1 MDFPKLLSDIAY
13 LVSATLFIVGLKFLS
28 NPKKARNG
36 NQLAAIGM
44 TFAVVASLVFIFGGG
59 LNGARTAE
67 GLPPLADTHGL
78 LIILGIVLGAVVG
91 AVAARKVAMTEM
103 PQMVA
108 LLNGCGG
115 GAAALISTVEFATFM
130 AAKSAGKPV
139 DPLGFGATMFGGV
152 IGSLSFWGSLMAF
165 AKLSGVME
173 KAITSAF
180 QKFLTVVV
188 FLAVIGTVVWSGMA
202 TGHEA
207 MGGNLPFYT
216 LLGVAL
222 LFSVLMV
229 IPIGGADMP
238 VVISLLNSCT
248 GLAVAATGFS
258 LRQPAL
264 IISGT
269 LVGASGTLLTLLMC
283 KAMNRSITNVLFAGV
298 GSGPVATGGGAATG
312 GPAKSAREIS
322 ADDLAMLCCNVQS
335 VIIIPGYGM
344 AVAQAQHVT
353 RELGDLLTAKGVD
366 VKYAVH
372 PVAGRMPGHMNVLL
386 AEANVPYEQ
395 LYDLEQ
401 INSEFER
408 CDVAMVIGAN
418 DVINPAAR
426 YDKTSPIYG
435 MPILDADKAR
445 NIIVVKRSLKPG
457 FAGIDNEIYYDPKTY
472 MFFGDAKA
480 AITKLVEAV
489 KQQ

>member
-1 MDFPKLLSDIAY
+1 MSPKLLSDVAY
-13 LVSATLFIVGLKFLS
+13 LASAILFIIGLKFLS
-28 NPKKARNG
+28 NPKRARQG

-44 TFAVVASLVFIFGGG
+44 VSAIVASFIFIYGGG
-59 LNGARTAE
+59 VPELTKSAGVLIIVGILVGGVAGTVGARM
-67 GLPPLADTHGL
+67 
-78 LIILGIVLGAVVG
+78 VG
-91 AVAARKVAMTEM
+91 MTEM

-115 GAAALISTVEFATFM
+115 GGAALISTVEFANFM
-130 AAKSAGKPV
+130 ALKAHGQPV

-173 KAITSAF
+173 KAISSVL
-180 QKFLTVVV
+180 QKLLTGIV
-188 FLAVIGTVVWSGMA
+188 FLAVIGTVIWSGMA
-202 TGHEA
+202 TD
-207 MGGNLPFYT
+207 NVPFYA

-258 LRQPAL
+258 LQQPAL

-283 KAMNRSITNVLFAGV
+283 KAMNRPITNVLFAGV
-298 GSGPVATGGGAATG
+298 GSGPVATGGAAAG
-312 GPAKSAREIS
+312 GPAKSAREIT
-322 ADDLAMLCCNVQS
+322 AEDLAMLCANVQS

-472 MFFGDAKA
+472 MFFGDAKN
-480 AITKLVEAV
+480 AISKLVEAV
-489 KQQ
+489 KAQ

>member
-1 MDFPKLLSDIAY
+1 MDFSKLLSDIAY
-13 LVSATLFIVGLKFLS
+13 LVSAILFIVGLKFLS
-28 NPKKARNG
+28 NPKRARNG

-59 LNGARTAE
+59 LNASRMIE
-67 GLPPLADTHGL
+67 GHAPLPNTHGV
-78 LIILGIVLGAVVG
+78 LIILGIVLGAVAGTVG
-91 AVAARKVAMTEM
+91 ARKVAMTEM

-115 GAAALISTVEFATFM
+115 GAAALISTVEFANFM
-130 AAKSAGKPV
+130 TAKSAGQPV

-165 AKLSGVME
+165 GKLSGFME
-173 KAITSAF
+173 KAITSGA
-180 QKFLTVVV
+180 QKVLTVVI
-188 FLAVIGTVVWSGMA
+188 FLTLIGTVIWSGGA
-202 TGHEA
+202 S
-207 MGGNLPFYT
+207 GNMPFY
-216 LLGVAL
+216 AL
-222 LFSVLMV
+222 LAVSLVFSFLMV

-258 LRQPAL
+258 LQQPAL

-298 GSGPVATGGGAATG
+298 GSGPVATPGAKGT
-312 GPAKSAREIS
+312 GPAKTAREIS
-322 ADDLAMLCCNVQS
+322 ADDLAMLCGNVQS
-335 VIIIPGYGM
+335 VIVIPGYGM

-353 RELGDLLTAKGVD
+353 RELGDLLAAKGID

-395 LYDLEQ
+395 LFDLEQ

-408 CDVAMVIGAN
+408 CDVALVIGAN

-426 YDKTSPIYG
+426 YDKSSPIYG
-435 MPILDADKAR
+435 MPILDADKAA
-445 NIIVVKRSLKPG
+445 NIIIVKRSLKPG
-457 FAGIDNEIYYDPKTY
+457 FAGIDNEIYYNPKTY
-472 MFFGDAKA
+472 MYFGDAKG
-480 AITKLVEAV
+480 AISKLVEAV
-489 KQQ
+489 KAL

>member
-1 MDFPKLLSDIAY
+1 MSPKTLSDLAY
-13 LVSATLFIVGLKFLS
+13 LTSAVLFIVGLKFLS
-28 NPKKARNG
+28 HPKRARRG

-44 TFAVVASLVFIFGGG
+44 AL
-59 LNGARTAE
+59 
-67 GLPPLADTHGL
+67 
-78 LIILGIVLGAVVG
+78 
-91 AVAARKVAMTEM
+91 AVAASFVFLWGGGQIRPGSHAGILIVVGIVVGGVAGTLGARLVGMTEM

-115 GAAALISTVEFATFM
+115 GAAALISTVEFANFVGDR
-130 AAKSAGKPV
+130 AAGRPA
-139 DPLGFGATMFGGV
+139 DPLAFGATLFGGV
-152 IGSLSFWGSLMAF
+152 IGSLSFWGSLVAF
-165 AKLSGVME
+165 GKLSGFLE
-173 KAITSAF
+173 RPITSGV
-180 QKFLTVVV
+180 QKALNAVL
-188 FLAVIGTVVWSGMA
+188 FLA
-202 TGHEA
+202 
-207 MGGNLPFYT
+207 
-216 LLGVAL
+216 LLGVVGWIGTGAGTTAFYVLLAL
-222 LFSVLMV
+222 AFAFSVLMV

-238 VVISLLNSCT
+238 VVISLLNSFT

-258 LRQPAL
+258 LREPAL

-298 GSGPVATGGGAATG
+298 GGSPAPAAGGARVG
-312 GPAKSAREIS
+312 GPAKSAREIG
-322 ADDLAMLCCNVQS
+322 AEDLAMLLANVHS
-335 VIIIPGYGM
+335 VIVIPGYGM

-353 RELGDLLTAKGVD
+353 RELADLLAAKGVD

-408 CDVAMVIGAN
+408 CDVALVIGAN
-418 DVINPAAR
+418 DVVNPAAR

-435 MPILDADKAR
+435 MPILDADKAQ
-445 NIIVVKRSLKPG
+445 NIIVVKRSLNPG
-457 FAGIDNEIYYDPKTY
+457 FAGIDNEIYYNPKTY
-472 MFFGDAKA
+472 MFFGDAKSA
-480 AITKLVEAV
+480 LTKLVEAV
-489 KQQ
+489 KAL

>member
-1 MDFPKLLSDIAY
+1 MSPKLLSDVAY
-13 LVSATLFIVGLKFLS
+13 LASAILFIIGLKFLS
-28 NPKKARNG
+28 NPKRARQG

-44 TFAVVASLVFIFGGG
+44 ASAIVASFIFIYGGG
-59 LNGARTAE
+59 VHEMTTIARV
-67 GLPPLADTHGL
+67 
-78 LIILGIVLGAVVG
+78 LIIVGILVGGVAGTLG
-91 AVAARKVAMTEM
+91 ARKVGMTEM

-115 GAAALISTVEFATFM
+115 GAAALISTVEFANFM
-130 AAKSAGKPV
+130 TLKANGQPV

-173 KAITSAF
+173 KAISSAF
-180 QKFLTVVV
+180 QKLLTGIV
-188 FLAVIGTVVWSGMA
+188 FLAVIGTVIWSGMA
-202 TGHEA
+202 TD
-207 MGGNLPFYT
+207 NVPFYA

-258 LRQPAL
+258 LQQPAL

-283 KAMNRSITNVLFAGV
+283 KAMNRPITNVLFAGV
-298 GSGPVATGGGAATG
+298 GSGPVATGGAATG
-312 GPAKSAREIS
+312 GPAKSAREIT
-322 ADDLAMLCCNVQS
+322 ADDLAMLCTNVQS

-353 RELGDLLTAKGVD
+353 RELGDLLTARGVD

-426 YDKTSPIYG
+426 YDKSSPIYG

-472 MFFGDAKA
+472 MFFGDARN
-480 AITKLVEAV
+480 AISKLVEAV
-489 KQQ
+489 KAQ

>member
-1 MDFPKLLSDIAY
+1 VNPKLLSDVAY
-13 LVSATLFIVGLKFLS
+13 LTSAILFIIGLKFLS
-28 NPKKARNG
+28 HPKRARQG

-44 TFAVVASLVFIFGGG
+44 AFAIVASFIFIWGGHLLEPG
-59 LNGARTAE
+59 SKAGVLIVVGILVGGIAGTLGARM
-67 GLPPLADTHGL
+67 
-78 LIILGIVLGAVVG
+78 
-91 AVAARKVAMTEM
+91 VAMTEM

-115 GAAALISTVEFATFM
+115 GAAALISTVEFANFM
-130 AAKSAGKPV
+130 QAKAAGQAV

-152 IGSLSFWGSLMAF
+152 IGSLSFWGSLVAF
-165 AKLSGVME
+165 GKLSGVAE
-173 KAITSAF
+173 KAITSAL
-180 QKFLTVVV
+180 QKLLT
-188 FLAVIGTVVWSGMA
+188 LAVFVALLVTIGWSA
-202 TGHEA
+202 TA
-207 MGGNLPFYT
+207 GGNAPFYA
-216 LLGVAL
+216 LLGVSL
-222 LFSVLMV
+222 LFSILMV
-229 IPIGGADMP
+229 LPIGGADMP

-258 LRQPAL
+258 LQQPAL

-298 GSGPVATGGGAATG
+298 GAGPVATPGAKGA
-312 GPAKSAREIS
+312 GPAKSAREIT
-322 ADDLAMLCCNVQS
+322 AEDLAMLCSNVQS
-335 VIIIPGYGM
+335 VIVIPGYGM

-353 RELGDLLTAKGVD
+353 RELGDLLAAKGVD

-408 CDVAMVIGAN
+408 CDVALVIGAN
-418 DVINPAAR
+418 DVVNPAAR

-435 MPILDADKAR
+435 MPILDADKAQ
-445 NIIVVKRSLKPG
+445 NIIVVKRSLNPG
-457 FAGIDNEIYYDPKTY
+457 FAGIDNEIYYNPKTY
-472 MFFGDAKA
+472 MFFGDAKG
-480 AITKLVEAV
+480 AISKLVEAV
-489 KQQ
+489 KAQ

>member
-1 MDFPKLLSDIAY
+1 MSPKILSDIAY
-13 LVSATLFIVGLKFLS
+13 LTSAFLFIIGLKFLS
-28 NPKKARNG
+28 HPKKARRG

-44 TFAVVASLVFIFGGG
+44 AFAIVASFIFIWGGG
-59 LNGARTAE
+59 VLKEGSNAGVLIIVGIVVGGLAGTLGARY
-67 GLPPLADTHGL
+67 
-78 LIILGIVLGAVVG
+78 
-91 AVAARKVAMTEM
+91 VAMTDM

-115 GAAALISTVEFATFM
+115 GAAALISTVEFSSFM
-130 AAKSAGKPV
+130 TAKADGLPV
-139 DPLGFGATMFGGV
+139 DPLGFGATLFGGV
-152 IGSLSFWGSLMAF
+152 IGSLSFWGSLLAF
-165 AKLSGVME
+165 GKLSGFME
-173 KAITSAF
+173 RAITSTF
-180 QKFLTVVV
+180 QRILNALI
-188 FLAVIGTVVWSGMA
+188 FLALIGVIVWIGMGAGTTA
-202 TGHEA
+202 
-207 MGGNLPFYT
+207 FYV
-216 LLGVAL
+216 LLAVSLVFAI
-222 LFSVLMV
+222 LMV

-238 VVISLLNSCT
+238 VVISLLNSFT

-298 GSGPVATGGGAATG
+298 GAGPVAVAGGGAAAG
-312 GPAKSAREIS
+312 GPPKTAREIS
-322 ADDLAMLCCNVQS
+322 ADDLAMLLANIQS
-335 VIIIPGYGM
+335 LIIIPGYGM

-353 RELGDLLTAKGVD
+353 RELADMLTAKGVD

-408 CDVAMVIGAN
+408 CDVALVVGAN
-418 DVINPAAR
+418 DVVNPAAR

-435 MPILDADKAR
+435 MPILDADKAQ

-457 FAGIDNEIYYDPKTY
+457 FAGIDNEIYYNPKTY
-472 MFFGDAKA
+472 MFFGDAKN
-480 AITKLVEAV
+480 AIGRLVEAL
-489 KQQ
+489 KQAAA

>member
-1 MDFPKLLSDIAY
+1 MNPKLLSDVAY
-13 LVSATLFIVGLKFLS
+13 LTSAILFIIGLKFLS
-28 NPKKARNG
+28 HPKKARRG
-36 NQLAAIGM
+36 NQMAAIGM
-44 TFAVVASLVFIFGGG
+44 LFAIVASFIFIWGGG
-59 LNGARTAE
+59 LLQPGSNAGVLIIVGILVGGLAGTIGARY
-67 GLPPLADTHGL
+67 
-78 LIILGIVLGAVVG
+78 
-91 AVAARKVAMTEM
+91 VAMTDM

-115 GAAALISTVEFATFM
+115 GAAALISTVEFANF
-130 AAKSAGKPV
+130 AAGRGES
-139 DPLGFGATMFGGV
+139 DPLAFGATLFGAV

-165 AKLSGVME
+165 GKLSGFME
-173 KAITSAF
+173 RAITSAF
-180 QKFLTVVV
+180 QKFLTVAV
-188 FLAVIGTVVWSGMA
+188 FLALIAAIAWIG
-202 TGHEA
+202 
-207 MGGNLPFYT
+207 MGGGVVAFYA
-216 LLGVAL
+216 LLGVSL
-222 LFSVLMV
+222 LFSILMV

-258 LRQPAL
+258 LREPAL

-298 GSGPVATGGGAATG
+298 GSAPAATPGGAGAS
-312 GPAKSAREIS
+312 GPAKTAREIS
-322 ADDLAMLCCNVQS
+322 ADDLAMLLANIQTLIV
-335 VIIIPGYGM
+335 IPGYGM

-353 RELGDLLTAKGVD
+353 RELADLLTAKGVD

-395 LYDLEQ
+395 LFDLEQ
-401 INSEFER
+401 INPEFER
-408 CDVAMVIGAN
+408 CDVALVIGAN
-418 DVINPAAR
+418 DVVNPCAR
-426 YDKTSPIYG
+426 YDKSSPIYG
-435 MPILDADKAR
+435 MPILDADKAK

-457 FAGIDNEIYYDPKTY
+457 FAGIDNEIYFNPKTY

-480 AITKLVEAV
+480 AISKLVEAV
-489 KQQ
+489 KAE